1 MGIVAHLKVCC
12 GHTCPVCRMLGKSK
26 AEAFWRHK
34 EMNPSEGLPCDQ
46 KFRFKE
52 QPCPEH
58 CTDGNNGPK
67 LLGPPPPEAA

>member
-1 MGIVAHLKVCC
+1 MGTVAHLKVCR
-12 GHTCPVCRMLGKSK
+12 GHTCKVCEAWGKP
-26 AEAFWRHK
+26 AFWRHK

-58 CTDGNNGPK
+58 YMGRHSGPK
-67 LLGPPPPEAA
+67 AA